1 MKKCFIEKVD
11 QVKIMPHIGRIN
23 DINKNKLKS
32 KSFHGHLFVV
42 DGISVGEEFLDPNKP
57 FLPTNNEARFS
68 QVQWSAC
75 VWPTM
80 HFLCSETTVLHQ
92 LSSFQWFSNYFTQ
105 VGTSI
110 VNGLWY
116 GADCDETPMF
126 GVCEIEPL

>member
-1 MKKCFIEKVD
+1 
-11 QVKIMPHIGRIN
+11 MPLIGRIN
-23 DINKNKLKS
+23 DINKKKFKS

-42 DGISVGEEFLDPNKP
+42 DGISVGEEFLDPDINIVCHP
-57 FLPTNNEARFS
+57 TFLRFS
-68 QVQWSAC
+68 GVPASGQQCTFFAVRRLFC
-75 VWPTM
+75 NNCPV
-80 HFLCSETTVLHQ
+80 
-92 LSSFQWFSNYFTQ
+92 FQGFQIILPQ